1 MRSGEDE
8 NDDEEEE
15 DAEEEEEEEEEA
27 EEAVAKSVSDGRFRS
42 RLEKLGEASVR
53 SSQSLESAPAR
64 APAENGALPLSGR
77 KEDEEANDDV

>member
-15 DAEEEEEEEEEA
+15 DAEEEEEEA

>member
-15 DAEEEEEEEEEA
+15 GAEEEEGEA

>member
-15 DAEEEEEEEEEA
+15 DAEEEEEEEA

-64 APAENGALPLSGR
+64 ALAENGALPLSGR

>member
-1 MRSGEDE
+1 MRSGEDK

-15 DAEEEEEEEEEA
+15 DAEEEEEEEA

>member
-8 NDDEEEE
+8 NDGEEEEE
-15 DAEEEEEEEEEA
+15 DAEAEEEA

-42 RLEKLGEASVR
+42 RLEKSGEASVR
-53 SSQSLESAPAR
+53 PSQSLESAPAR
-64 APAENGALPLSGR
+64 ALAENGALPLSGR